1 MSSPANQAIRAS
13 KSPFV
18 PCKPK
23 IVSIGCTSVSLY
35 LKVDSS
41 MTDPKKVMAFQHN
54 KAALASADLNQQARI
69 LTIADRLDSM
79 LTAKS
84 SLAD

>member
-1 MSSPANQAIRAS
+1 
-13 KSPFV
+13 
-18 PCKPK
+18 
-23 IVSIGCTSVSLY
+23 
-35 LKVDSS
+35 

-54 KAALASADLNQQARI
+54 KAALVSTDLNQQAPI
-69 LTIADRLDSM
+69 LTIADRLDLM